1 MADGRQPEES
11 TPQWAAPGTRS
22 DTSAHPHTPPEYKE
36 QPPAAAPSENGFSS
50 YRDCPAGGAPAAS
63 SYPATKENGFNGDLA
78 SGGMVTAEQV
88 SARIVQEVTA
98 EAVAVLKGEQD
109 IELQHKDTAKRLPSV
124 EDSNLPPSPPPSPA
138 SGQIGPLKEALK
150 MDTQSQ
156 GGAVSGQ
163 APTLSSDL
171 KEAERSEEK
180 SNVQPKTEPQ
190 TTPPSE
196 EDNKED
202 HAPAPQSKDSETLP
216 LKGIE
221 TPAVTE
227 PPKAE
232 SGQLG
237 STASSAE
244 GKIQSEDATKP
255 LSKESDKYSD
265 IVKDSSEI
273 PANTAE
279 KSDKTYPEDQKV
291 NLTDVSQTKD
301 TPADKLPGDV
311 DVPGS
316 PKPQA
321 PDSQSTKDKPQ
332 ELIAEPLISLTKT
345 GAESLD
351 KAEVTKQDKDVKPDA
366 LQAVDLSVK
375 KEAVII
381 SQEAASSKEEH
392 SSVKTQENKEDKEE
406 VKSEIDVFGAA
417 ESESKLVLDPKKE
430 PEKRGASSI
439 KPSES
444 CEDKKD
450 TDVKQPQT
458 SLAGAPDSKLKEEAP
473 TEVLPT
479 DQTGK
484 VIETKHEPAEKEETQ
499 ATIEEKEITKTK
511 IQPALHDKD
520 EPSSALELHLKS
532 TEKDK
537 SGMSAY
543 FETSALK
550 EEEAKADAQQGE
562 GYYELSDAR
571 EKASESFQRV
581 IDESDASGLM
591 ETFQIAGDIASV
603 QEISYS
609 TLGQTQDVKP
619 AVDKPD
625 ILKSPVEE
633 ELKTLPTL
641 EKKKDEGRL
650 SVGRL
655 SLEQRSYSLNIPIA
669 SLESPRTFSPLAS
682 DILSFTSGSL
692 DEPTDYLPVTTPA
705 VEKRPVFPPVI
716 LETTDADSP
725 TSLPTGISKPSSQT
739 ESPLEFQFQM
749 KDYYKNGSVMAPDLP
764 EMLDLAGARSR
775 LTSESADTEL
785 NRRKSVPADIPA
797 LVGNTLA
804 QLAIVDMSQKAAR
817 SESQEEIGYCVF
829 SEYTGPMPSPA
840 DLHSPLGS
848 PLQIFTTPVLEEY
861 KEEIMKATESMNTQA
876 EPAEKEVLMEEP
888 KAEETRKEETTEDKE
903 VKEDSSKVEPLDQHD
918 GSCEIKESVTV
929 EGVSKESSKAETD
942 TQDGVSGNEEEK
954 ESEQDLPAK
963 PKVVPDVKRQT
974 VSEVEEQEMPS
985 EDQKEEVKKGT
996 DEVQSDKTS
1005 QEAIPEPQPKAKS
1018 SEEVIPEGMKPEH
1031 SAEEKTDVKADSK
1044 KELQAEGDSEK
1055 ELQPDSASEKEPKSD
1070 TGSVKEPQLEDR
1082 PLSLAEG
1089 RELLETK
1096 DKMKDKP
1103 DLVHQEAYEEV
1114 DAEDAYQLMGVLG
1127 SSEEGGVKPK
1137 HVKQVPS
1144 VEVTI
1149 EVYEAAE
1156 SKQTVEDM
1164 PPTTKI
1170 AEEERPEKAPL
1181 EPVLA
1186 VEPERPEE
1194 ERPEEERPDEERPEE
1209 APLEPVLAVEPAP
1222 VTLEAQAMEAVEQ
1235 KEEGGVIEDAVEV
1248 GEEPKE
1254 VLEEIAPVMQV
1265 STEDV
1270 DADQTLE
1277 TRGAIESIVTVED
1290 DFITVVQTIE
1300 EGDDSCHSVR
1310 FSDPVEGVVMQDA
1323 TEDEDGQAEV
1333 AEEEEIQAASLE
1345 ELPVAPSSPEKEVPV
1360 SECRTETY
1368 DEYKDET
1375 TIDDSIL
1382 DTDSAWQDAQEVAIY
1397 VEAKADAQQGEGY
1410 YELSDAREKASES
1423 FQRVIDESDASG
1435 LMETFQIAGD
1445 IASVQEISYST
1456 LGQTQDVKPAVDKPD
1471 ILKSPVEEELKTLPT
1486 LEKKK
1491 DEGRLSVGRLSLE
1504 QRSYSLN
1511 IPIASLESPRTFSP
1525 LASDILSFT
1534 SGSLDE
1540 PTDYLPVTTPA
1551 VEKRPVFP
1559 PVILE
1564 TTDADSPTSLP
1575 TGISKP
1581 SSQTES
1587 PLEFQFQM
1595 KDYYKNGSVM
1605 APDLP
1610 EMLDLAGARSRL
1622 TSESADTE
1630 LNRRKSVPADIP
1642 ALVGNTLAQ
1651 LAIVDMS
1658 QKAARSESQEEIGYC
1673 VFMTL
1678 EAQAMEAVEQK
1689 EEGGVIEDA
1698 VEVGEEP
1705 KEVLEEIAPVMQVST
1720 EDVDADQT
1728 LETRGAIESIV
1739 TVEDDFIT
1747 VVQTIEEGDDSCH
1760 SVRFSDPVEGVVMQD
1775 ATEDEDGQAE
1785 VAEEEEIQAASLEE
1799 LPVAPSS
1806 PEKEVPVSECR
1817 TETYDEYKDET
1828 TIDDSILDTDSAWQD
1843 AQDDDRSIMTEKI
1856 EPLPKTESP
1865 KIGRPSVEKHAKDK
1879 ALSRGKGRV
1888 STPERKAAKKEPSMV
1903 PRDDMKKKKAVF
1915 KKAELTKKSDIQTR
1929 SPSRKIPLKPSVR
1942 YPRPAHHHS
1951 SAKRK
1956 PTVVAAAEGRQPL
1969 STARQSRDKIAIPPT
1984 RERAAAAFFPP
1995 RPSSACSLTE
2005 NKSYLKSE
2013 LYSVRP
2019 SSAGSRDYN
2028 INDTVQDGTTQ
2039 SPEKRSSLP
2048 RPSSILTSR
2057 RAGPADHEESSTS
2070 ITSSGSTA
2078 PRRPTWTDHARSRSA
2093 RSGTCTPVTPGSTA
2107 ITPCPPPSYSCRTPG
2122 TPGTPSYPRTPRT
2135 PGTPRSMSL
2144 ARQEKKVAIIRTPP
2158 KSPATPKQLRPLNQ
2172 PLPDLKNVRSKI
2184 GSTDNIKYQPK
2195 GGQIQIQSKKIDLS
2209 HVTSKCGSLS
2219 NIRYRPGGGNIRI
2232 ESVKLDF
2239 KDKAHAKVGS
2249 LDNARHT
2256 PGGGQ
2261 IQIESHKLSFRE
2273 SARARVDHGAEIVTQ
2288 SPGMS
2293 GSTSPHH
2300 HSNVSSSGSINLLES
2315 PQLAT
2320 LAEDVTAALAKQ
2332 GL

>member
-11 TPQWAAPGTRS
+11 TPQWAAPGTHS
-22 DTSAHPHTPPEYKE
+22 DTSPHPHTPPEYKE

-78 SGGMVTAEQV
+78 SGGMVTADVGDKEKVGPLRWFQNSRERCKFLAPSISVSVPDDDPYHSDDEYYDHPLFSSEWTHSCKLPSGDDALFSLIEEQV

-138 SGQIGPLKEALK
+138 SGQIGPLKEDVGDKEKVGPLRRFQNSRERCKFLAPSISVSVPDDDPYHSDDEYYDHPLFSSEWTHSCTLPSGEGALFSLIEVLMCPLLPPLKVEETVENTSAADEEKQSAAAAEHGPDAIEHLQQAKLKSEAQAQPCPQAEAEAASEARVPTAAPNGRGDEAGEGKTPQEALK

-232 SGQLG
+232 SGPSG
-237 STASSAE
+237 STASPAE
-244 GKIQSEDATKP
+244 GKIQSEDSTKP
-255 LSKESDKYSD
+255 LSKESDKCTD

-366 LQAVDLSVK
+366 LQAVHLSVK

-499 ATIEEKEITKTK
+499 AIIQEKEITKAK

-705 VEKRPVFPPVI
+705 VEKQPVFPPVI

-725 TSLPTGISKPSSQT
+725 SSLPTGESKPSSQT
-739 ESPLEFQFQM
+739 ESPSKSQFQM

-829 SEYTGPMPSPA
+829 NVG
-840 DLHSPLGS
+840 
-848 PLQIFTTPVLEEY
+848 
-861 KEEIMKATESMNTQA
+861 
-876 EPAEKEVLMEEP
+876 
-888 KAEETRKEETTEDKE
+888 DKE
-903 VKEDSSKVEPLDQHD
+903 KVGPLRWFQN
-918 GSCEIKESVTV
+918 SRERCKFLAPSISV
-929 EGVSKESSKAETD
+929 S
-942 TQDGVSGNEEEK
+942 
-954 ESEQDLPAK
+954 
-963 PKVVPDVKRQT
+963 VPDDDPYH
-974 VSEVEEQEMPS
+974 S
-985 EDQKEEVKKGT
+985 D
-996 DEVQSDKTS
+996 DEYYDH
-1005 QEAIPEPQPKAKS
+1005 PLFS
-1018 SEEVIPEGMKPEH
+1018 SEWTH
-1031 SAEEKTDVKADSK
+1031 SCK
-1044 KELQAEGDSEK
+1044 L
-1055 ELQPDSASEKEPKSD
+1055 
-1070 TGSVKEPQLEDR
+1070 
-1082 PLSLAEG
+1082 
-1089 RELLETK
+1089 
-1096 DKMKDKP
+1096 
-1103 DLVHQEAYEEV
+1103 
-1114 DAEDAYQLMGVLG
+1114 
-1127 SSEEGGVKPK
+1127 
-1137 HVKQVPS
+1137 PS
-1144 VEVTI
+1144 
-1149 EVYEAAE
+1149 
-1156 SKQTVEDM
+1156 
-1164 PPTTKI
+1164 
-1170 AEEERPEKAPL
+1170 
-1181 EPVLA
+1181 
-1186 VEPERPEE
+1186 
-1194 ERPEEERPDEERPEE
+1194 
-1209 APLEPVLAVEPAP
+1209 
-1222 VTLEAQAMEAVEQ
+1222 
-1235 KEEGGVIEDAVEV
+1235 
-1248 GEEPKE
+1248 
-1254 VLEEIAPVMQV
+1254 
-1265 STEDV
+1265 
-1270 DADQTLE
+1270 
-1277 TRGAIESIVTVED
+1277 
-1290 DFITVVQTIE
+1290 
-1300 EGDDSCHSVR
+1300 GDDAL
-1310 FSDPVEGVVMQDA
+1310 FS
-1323 TEDEDGQAEV
+1323 
-1333 AEEEEIQAASLE
+1333 L
-1345 ELPVAPSSPEKEVPV
+1345 
-1360 SECRTETY
+1360 
-1368 DEYKDET
+1368 
-1375 TIDDSIL
+1375 
-1382 DTDSAWQDAQEVAIY
+1382 
-1397 VEAKADAQQGEGY
+1397 
-1410 YELSDAREKASES
+1410 
-1423 FQRVIDESDASG
+1423 
-1435 LMETFQIAGD
+1435 
-1445 IASVQEISYST
+1445 
-1456 LGQTQDVKPAVDKPD
+1456 
-1471 ILKSPVEEELKTLPT
+1471 
-1486 LEKKK
+1486 
-1491 DEGRLSVGRLSLE
+1491 
-1504 QRSYSLN
+1504 
-1511 IPIASLESPRTFSP
+1511 
-1525 LASDILSFT
+1525 
-1534 SGSLDE
+1534 
-1540 PTDYLPVTTPA
+1540 
-1551 VEKRPVFP
+1551 
-1559 PVILE
+1559 
-1564 TTDADSPTSLP
+1564 
-1575 TGISKP
+1575 
-1581 SSQTES
+1581 
-1587 PLEFQFQM
+1587 
-1595 KDYYKNGSVM
+1595 
-1605 APDLP
+1605 
-1610 EMLDLAGARSRL
+1610 
-1622 TSESADTE
+1622 
-1630 LNRRKSVPADIP
+1630 
-1642 ALVGNTLAQ
+1642 
-1651 LAIVDMS
+1651 
-1658 QKAARSESQEEIGYC
+1658 
-1673 VFMTL
+1673 
-1678 EAQAMEAVEQK
+1678 
-1689 EEGGVIEDA
+1689 IE
-1698 VEVGEEP
+1698 
-1705 KEVLEEIAPVMQVST
+1705 
-1720 EDVDADQT
+1720 
-1728 LETRGAIESIV
+1728 
-1739 TVEDDFIT
+1739 
-1747 VVQTIEEGDDSCH
+1747 
-1760 SVRFSDPVEGVVMQD
+1760 
-1775 ATEDEDGQAE
+1775 
-1785 VAEEEEIQAASLEE
+1785 
-1799 LPVAPSS
+1799 
-1806 PEKEVPVSECR
+1806 
-1817 TETYDEYKDET
+1817 
-1828 TIDDSILDTDSAWQD
+1828 
-1843 AQDDDRSIMTEKI
+1843 DDDRSIMTEKI

-1865 KIGRPSVEKHAKDK
+1865 KIRRPSVEKHAKDK

-1888 STPERKAAKKEPSMV
+1888 STPERK
-1903 PRDDMKKKKAVF
+1903 
-1915 KKAELTKKSDIQTR
+1915 
-1929 SPSRKIPLKPSVR
+1929 
-1942 YPRPAHHHS
+1942 
-1951 SAKRK
+1951 
-1956 PTVVAAAEGRQPL
+1956 
-1969 STARQSRDKIAIPPT
+1969 
-1984 RERAAAAFFPP
+1984 
-1995 RPSSACSLTE
+1995 
-2005 NKSYLKSE
+2005 
-2013 LYSVRP
+2013 
-2019 SSAGSRDYN
+2019 
-2028 INDTVQDGTTQ
+2028 DGTTQ

-2048 RPSSILTSR
+2048 RPSSILISR

-2107 ITPCPPPSYSCRTPG
+2107 ITPCTPPSYSCRTPG

-2172 PLPDLKNVRSKI
+2172 PLPDLKNVKSKI

>member
-1 MADGRQPEES
+1 
-11 TPQWAAPGTRS
+11 
-22 DTSAHPHTPPEYKE
+22 
-36 QPPAAAPSENGFSS
+36 
-50 YRDCPAGGAPAAS
+50 
-63 SYPATKENGFNGDLA
+63 
-78 SGGMVTAEQV
+78 
-88 SARIVQEVTA
+88 
-98 EAVAVLKGEQD
+98 
-109 IELQHKDTAKRLPSV
+109 
-124 EDSNLPPSPPPSPA
+124 
-138 SGQIGPLKEALK
+138 
-150 MDTQSQ
+150 MDTKSQ

-163 APTLSSDL
+163 APTLGSDL

-180 SNVQPKTEPQ
+180 SNVQPKTEAQ

-196 EDNKED
+196 KDNKED
-202 HAPAPQSKDSETLP
+202 LAPAPQSKDSETLP

-232 SGQLG
+232 SGQSG

-244 GKIQSEDATKP
+244 GKIQSEYATKP
-255 LSKESDKYSD
+255 LSKESDKCTD

-311 DVPGS
+311 DVPSS

-332 ELIAEPLISLTKT
+332 ELISEPLIRLTKT
-345 GAESLD
+345 GASSLD

-366 LQAVDLSVK
+366 LQAVDLSMK

-392 SSVKTQENKEDKEE
+392 SSVKTQEKKEDKKE

-430 PEKRGASSI
+430 PEKQGASSF

-450 TDVKQPQT
+450 RDVKQPQT
-458 SLAGAPDSKLKEEAP
+458 SLAGAPDSKLNEEAP

-484 VIETKHEPAEKEETQ
+484 VIETKQEPAEKEETQ

-520 EPSSALELHLKS
+520 EPSSALDLHLKS

-571 EKASESFQRV
+571 EKASESFQGV
-581 IDESDASGLM
+581 IDESDASELM
-591 ETFQIAGDIASV
+591 EKFQIAGDIASV

-609 TLGQTQDVKP
+609 TLAQTQDVKP

-625 ILKSPVEE
+625 TLKSHVKE
-633 ELKTLPTL
+633 ELKTLPML
-641 EKKKDEGRL
+641 EKKDEGRL

-669 SLESPRTFSPLAS
+669 SLESLNQGGGHGRPRTFSPLAS

-705 VEKRPVFPPVI
+705 VEKQPVFPPVI

-725 TSLPTGISKPSSQT
+725 SSLPTGESKPSSQT
-739 ESPLEFQFQM
+739 ESPSKSQFQM

-785 NRRKSVPADIPA
+785 IRRKSVPADIPT
-797 LVGNTLA
+797 LVGDTLA

-861 KEEIMKATESMNTQA
+861 KEEVMKAIESMDTQA

-918 GSCEIKESVTV
+918 GSCEIKESVTM

-1005 QEAIPEPQPKAKS
+1005 QEAIPEPQPKAKPL
-1018 SEEVIPEGMKPEH
+1018 EEVIPEGMKPEH
-1031 SAEEKTDVKADSK
+1031 SAEEKTEVKDDSK
-1044 KELQAEGDSEK
+1044 KDLKAEGESKK
-1055 ELQPDSASEKEPKSD
+1055 EHQPDSASEKELKSVTD
-1070 TGSVKEPQLEDR
+1070 SEKETQLEYM

-1089 RELLETK
+1089 QELLETK

-1156 SKQTVEDM
+1156 SKQTVEEM

-1194 ERPEEERPDEERPEE
+1194 ERPREAPLEPVLAVEPERPEEERPEEERPEE
-1209 APLEPVLAVEPAP
+1209 APLEHVLAVEPERPEQERPEEVPLEPVLAVEPAP
-1222 VTLEAQAMEAVEQ
+1222 VTLEARAMEAVEQ
-1235 KEEGGVIEDAVEV
+1235 KEEEGSFIEDAVEV

-1254 VLEEIAPVMQV
+1254 EIKEIAPVMQE

-1270 DADQTLE
+1270 DADQALE
-1277 TRGAIESIVTVED
+1277 TRGAIESVVTVED

-1310 FSDPVEGVVMQDA
+1310 FSDPVEG
-1323 TEDEDGQAEV
+1323 
-1333 AEEEEIQAASLE
+1333 
-1345 ELPVAPSSPEKEVPV
+1345 
-1360 SECRTETY
+1360 
-1368 DEYKDET
+1368 
-1375 TIDDSIL
+1375 
-1382 DTDSAWQDAQEVAIY
+1382 
-1397 VEAKADAQQGEGY
+1397 
-1410 YELSDAREKASES
+1410 
-1423 FQRVIDESDASG
+1423 
-1435 LMETFQIAGD
+1435 
-1445 IASVQEISYST
+1445 
-1456 LGQTQDVKPAVDKPD
+1456 AV
-1471 ILKSPVEEELKTLPT
+1471 L
-1486 LEKKK
+1486 
-1491 DEGRLSVGRLSLE
+1491 
-1504 QRSYSLN
+1504 
-1511 IPIASLESPRTFSP
+1511 
-1525 LASDILSFT
+1525 
-1534 SGSLDE
+1534 
-1540 PTDYLPVTTPA
+1540 
-1551 VEKRPVFP
+1551 
-1559 PVILE
+1559 
-1564 TTDADSPTSLP
+1564 
-1575 TGISKP
+1575 
-1581 SSQTES
+1581 
-1587 PLEFQFQM
+1587 
-1595 KDYYKNGSVM
+1595 
-1605 APDLP
+1605 
-1610 EMLDLAGARSRL
+1610 
-1622 TSESADTE
+1622 
-1630 LNRRKSVPADIP
+1630 
-1642 ALVGNTLAQ
+1642 
-1651 LAIVDMS
+1651 
-1658 QKAARSESQEEIGYC
+1658 
-1673 VFMTL
+1673 
-1678 EAQAMEAVEQK
+1678 
-1689 EEGGVIEDA
+1689 
-1698 VEVGEEP
+1698 
-1705 KEVLEEIAPVMQVST
+1705 
-1720 EDVDADQT
+1720 
-1728 LETRGAIESIV
+1728 
-1739 TVEDDFIT
+1739 
-1747 VVQTIEEGDDSCH
+1747 
-1760 SVRFSDPVEGVVMQD
+1760 QD

-1969 STARQSRDKIAIPPT
+1969 STARQSRDKIA
-1984 RERAAAAFFPP
+1984 
-1995 RPSSACSLTE
+1995 
-2005 NKSYLKSE
+2005 
-2013 LYSVRP
+2013 
-2019 SSAGSRDYN
+2019 
-2028 INDTVQDGTTQ
+2028 DGTTQ

-2048 RPSSILTSR
+2048 RPSSILISR

-2093 RSGTCTPVTPGSTA
+2093 RSGTSTPITPGSTA
-2107 ITPCPPPSYSCRTPG
+2107 ITPCTPPIYSCRTPG

-2195 GGQIQIQSKKIDLS
+2195 GGQI
-2209 HVTSKCGSLS
+2209 
-2219 NIRYRPGGGNIRI
+2219 
-2232 ESVKLDF
+2232 
-2239 KDKAHAKVGS
+2239 
-2249 LDNARHT
+2249 
-2256 PGGGQ
+2256 
-2261 IQIESHKLSFRE
+2261 ESHKLSFRE

>member
-1 MADGRQPEES
+1 MADSRQPEES

-22 DTSAHPHTPPEYKE
+22 DTSPNPHTPPEYKE

-50 YRDCPAGGAPAAS
+50 YRDCPAGGAPAAA
-63 SYPATKENGFNGDLA
+63 SYPATNENGFNGDLA

-138 SGQIGPLKEALK
+138 SGQIGPLKEEETVESPSAADEEKQSAAAAEHGPDAIEHLQQAKLKSEAQAQPCPQAEAEAASEARVPTAAPNGRGDEAGEGKTPQEALK

-202 HAPAPQSKDSETLP
+202 HAPTPQSKDSETLP

-232 SGQLG
+232 SGPSG
-237 STASSAE
+237 STASPAE
-244 GKIQSEDATKP
+244 GKIQSEDSTKL
-255 LSKESDKYSD
+255 LSKESDKCTD

-301 TPADKLPGDV
+301 TPAGKLPGDV
-311 DVPGS
+311 DVPSS

-332 ELIAEPLISLTKT
+332 ELITEPLISLTKT
-345 GAESLD
+345 GVGSLD

-439 KPSES
+439 KPSEP

-450 TDVKQPQT
+450 ADVKQPQT
-458 SLAGAPDSKLKEEAP
+458 SLAGAPDSKLNEEAP

-484 VIETKHEPAEKEETQ
+484 VIETKLEPAEKEETQ
-499 ATIEEKEITKTK
+499 ASIQEKEITEAK

-520 EPSSALELHLKS
+520 EPCSALDLHLKS

-609 TLGQTQDVKP
+609 TLAQTQDVKP

-625 ILKSPVEE
+625 ILKSPVKE

-725 TSLPTGISKPSSQT
+725 TSLPTGESKPSSQT
-739 ESPLEFQFQM
+739 ESPTESQFQM

-775 LTSESADTEL
+775 LTSESTDTEL
-785 NRRKSVPADIPA
+785 IRRKSVPADIPA
-797 LVGNTLA
+797 LVGDTLA

-861 KEEIMKATESMNTQA
+861 KEEIMKATESMETQA

-918 GSCEIKESVTV
+918 GSCEIKESVTM

-942 TQDGVSGNEEEK
+942 AQVGVSGNEEEK
-954 ESEQDLPAK
+954 ESELDLPAK

-974 VSEVEEQEMPS
+974 VPEVEEQEMPS
-985 EDQKEEVKKGT
+985 EDKASESLKTDQQEEVKKGT
-996 DEVQSDKTS
+996 DEVQPDKTS
-1005 QEAIPEPQPKAKS
+1005 QEAIPEPQPKAKPL
-1018 SEEVIPEGMKPEH
+1018 EEVIPEGMKPEH

-1044 KELQAEGDSEK
+1044 NELQAEGDSEK

-1070 TGSVKEPQLEDR
+1070 AGSVKEPQLEDR
-1082 PLSLAEG
+1082 SLSLAEG

-1127 SSEEGGVKPK
+1127 SNEEGGTKPK
-1137 HVKQVPS
+1137 PVKQVPS
-1144 VEVTI
+1144 IEVTI
-1149 EVYEAAE
+1149 EVYKAAE
-1156 SKQTVEDM
+1156 SKQTVEEL
-1164 PPTTKI
+1164 PPTAKV
-1170 AEEERPEKAPL
+1170 ADEERPEEERPDEERPEEERPKEAPL

-1186 VEPERPEE
+1186 VEPVRPEEERPDEERPKEAPLEPVLAVEPARPEE
-1194 ERPEEERPDEERPEE
+1194 ERPEEERPDEERPKEAPLEPVLAVEPARPEEERPEEAPLEPVLAVEPARPEEERLEEAPLEPVLAVEPARPEEERPEEERPEE

-1235 KEEGGVIEDAVEV
+1235 KEGGGIIEDAVEV

-1254 VLEEIAPVMQV
+1254 VLEEIAPVTQI

-1270 DADQTLE
+1270 DTDQTLE

-1310 FSDPVEGVVMQDA
+1310 FSDPVEGA
-1323 TEDEDGQAEV
+1323 
-1333 AEEEEIQAASLE
+1333 
-1345 ELPVAPSSPEKEVPV
+1345 
-1360 SECRTETY
+1360 
-1368 DEYKDET
+1368 
-1375 TIDDSIL
+1375 
-1382 DTDSAWQDAQEVAIY
+1382 
-1397 VEAKADAQQGEGY
+1397 
-1410 YELSDAREKASES
+1410 
-1423 FQRVIDESDASG
+1423 
-1435 LMETFQIAGD
+1435 
-1445 IASVQEISYST
+1445 
-1456 LGQTQDVKPAVDKPD
+1456 
-1471 ILKSPVEEELKTLPT
+1471 
-1486 LEKKK
+1486 
-1491 DEGRLSVGRLSLE
+1491 
-1504 QRSYSLN
+1504 
-1511 IPIASLESPRTFSP
+1511 
-1525 LASDILSFT
+1525 
-1534 SGSLDE
+1534 
-1540 PTDYLPVTTPA
+1540 
-1551 VEKRPVFP
+1551 
-1559 PVILE
+1559 
-1564 TTDADSPTSLP
+1564 
-1575 TGISKP
+1575 
-1581 SSQTES
+1581 
-1587 PLEFQFQM
+1587 
-1595 KDYYKNGSVM
+1595 
-1605 APDLP
+1605 
-1610 EMLDLAGARSRL
+1610 
-1622 TSESADTE
+1622 
-1630 LNRRKSVPADIP
+1630 
-1642 ALVGNTLAQ
+1642 
-1651 LAIVDMS
+1651 
-1658 QKAARSESQEEIGYC
+1658 
-1673 VFMTL
+1673 
-1678 EAQAMEAVEQK
+1678 
-1689 EEGGVIEDA
+1689 
-1698 VEVGEEP
+1698 
-1705 KEVLEEIAPVMQVST
+1705 
-1720 EDVDADQT
+1720 
-1728 LETRGAIESIV
+1728 
-1739 TVEDDFIT
+1739 
-1747 VVQTIEEGDDSCH
+1747 
-1760 SVRFSDPVEGVVMQD
+1760 VMQD

-1865 KIGRPSVEKHAKDK
+1865 KIRRPSVEKHAKDK

-1903 PRDDMKKKKAVF
+1903 PRDDMKKKKVF

-1929 SPSRKIPLKPSVR
+1929 SPSRKIPLKPAVR

-1956 PTVVAAAEGRQPL
+1956 PTAVAAAEGRQPL
-1969 STARQSRDKIAIPPT
+1969 STARQSRDKIA
-1984 RERAAAAFFPP
+1984 
-1995 RPSSACSLTE
+1995 
-2005 NKSYLKSE
+2005 
-2013 LYSVRP
+2013 
-2019 SSAGSRDYN
+2019 
-2028 INDTVQDGTTQ
+2028 DGTTQ

-2093 RSGTCTPVTPGSTA
+2093 RSGTCTPITPGSTA
-2107 ITPCPPPSYSCRTPG
+2107 ITPCTPPSYSCRTPG

-2172 PLPDLKNVRSKI
+2172 PLPDLKNVKSKI

>member
-1 MADGRQPEES
+1 
-11 TPQWAAPGTRS
+11 
-22 DTSAHPHTPPEYKE
+22 
-36 QPPAAAPSENGFSS
+36 
-50 YRDCPAGGAPAAS
+50 
-63 SYPATKENGFNGDLA
+63 
-78 SGGMVTAEQV
+78 EQV

-138 SGQIGPLKEALK
+138 SGQIGPLKEDVGDKEKAGPLRRFQNSRERCKFLAPSISVSVPDDDPYHSDDEYYDHPLFSSEWTHSCKLPSGDDALFSLIEEETVENPPAADEEKQSAAAAEHGPDAIEHLEQAKLKSEAQAQPCPQAEAEAASEASVPIAAPNGRGDEAGEGKTPQEALK
-150 MDTQSQ
+150 MDTKSQ

-163 APTLSSDL
+163 APTLGSDL

-180 SNVQPKTEPQ
+180 SNVQPKTEAQ

-196 EDNKED
+196 VDNKED

-291 NLTDVSQTKD
+291 NLTNVSQTKD

-311 DVPGS
+311 DVPSS

-332 ELIAEPLISLTKT
+332 ELISEPLIRLTKT
-345 GAESLD
+345 GASSLD

-366 LQAVDLSVK
+366 LQAVDLSMK

-392 SSVKTQENKEDKEE
+392 SSVKTQEKKEDKKE

-430 PEKRGASSI
+430 PEKQGASSF
-439 KPSES
+439 KPSVS

-458 SLAGAPDSKLKEEAP
+458 SFAGAPDSKLNEEAP

-479 DQTGK
+479 DQTRK
-484 VIETKHEPAEKEETQ
+484 VIETKQEPAEKEETQ
-499 ATIEEKEITKTK
+499 ATIKEKEITKAK

-520 EPSSALELHLKS
+520 EPSSALDLHLKS

-571 EKASESFQRV
+571 EKASESFQGV
-581 IDESDASGLM
+581 IDESDASELM
-591 ETFQIAGDIASV
+591 EKFQIAGDIASV

-609 TLGQTQDVKP
+609 TLAQTQDVKP

-625 ILKSPVEE
+625 TLKSHVKE
-633 ELKTLPTL
+633 ELKTLPML
-641 EKKKDEGRL
+641 EKKDEGRL

-669 SLESPRTFSPLAS
+669 SLESLNQGGGHGCPRTFSPLAS

-705 VEKRPVFPPVI
+705 VEKQPVFPPVI

-725 TSLPTGISKPSSQT
+725 SSLPTGESKPSSQT
-739 ESPLEFQFQM
+739 ESPSKSQFQM

-785 NRRKSVPADIPA
+785 NRRKSVPADIPT
-797 LVGNTLA
+797 LVGDTLA

-817 SESQEEIGYCVF
+817 RESQEEIGYCVF

-861 KEEIMKATESMNTQA
+861 KEEVMKAIESMDTQA

-918 GSCEIKESVTV
+918 GSCEIKESVTM

-942 TQDGVSGNEEEK
+942 TQAGVSGNEEEK

-963 PKVVPDVKRQT
+963 HKVVPDVKRQT

-1005 QEAIPEPQPKAKS
+1005 QEAIPEPQPKAKPL
-1018 SEEVIPEGMKPEH
+1018 EEVIPEGMKPEH
-1031 SAEEKTDVKADSK
+1031 SAEEKTEVKDDSK
-1044 KELQAEGDSEK
+1044 KDLKAEGESEK
-1055 ELQPDSASEKEPKSD
+1055 EHQPDSASKKELKSD
-1070 TGSVKEPQLEDR
+1070 TDSEKEPQLEYI

-1089 RELLETK
+1089 QELLETK

-1170 AEEERPEKAPL
+1170 AEEERPEEAPLEPVLAFEPERPEEERPEEERPGEAPLEPILAVEPERPEEERPEEAPLEPVLAVEPERPEEAPLEPVLAVEPERPEEAPLEPVLAVEPERPEEERPEEAPLEHVLTVEPERPEEERSEEAPLEPVLAVEPERPEEERPEEAPL

-1194 ERPEEERPDEERPEE
+1194 ERPEEERPEEERPEE
-1209 APLEPVLAVEPAP
+1209 EYFVKPPA
-1222 VTLEAQAMEAVEQ
+1222 
-1235 KEEGGVIEDAVEV
+1235 
-1248 GEEPKE
+1248 
-1254 VLEEIAPVMQV
+1254 
-1265 STEDV
+1265 
-1270 DADQTLE
+1270 
-1277 TRGAIESIVTVED
+1277 
-1290 DFITVVQTIE
+1290 
-1300 EGDDSCHSVR
+1300 
-1310 FSDPVEGVVMQDA
+1310 
-1323 TEDEDGQAEV
+1323 
-1333 AEEEEIQAASLE
+1333 
-1345 ELPVAPSSPEKEVPV
+1345 
-1360 SECRTETY
+1360 
-1368 DEYKDET
+1368 
-1375 TIDDSIL
+1375 
-1382 DTDSAWQDAQEVAIY
+1382 
-1397 VEAKADAQQGEGY
+1397 
-1410 YELSDAREKASES
+1410 
-1423 FQRVIDESDASG
+1423 QRVIVPVKAHG
-1435 LMETFQIAGD
+1435 F
-1445 IASVQEISYST
+1445 VFCST
-1456 LGQTQDVKPAVDKPD
+1456 ADDRLLNLRGQRKRGQRKF
-1471 ILKSPVEEELKTLPT
+1471 L
-1486 LEKKK
+1486 
-1491 DEGRLSVGRLSLE
+1491 LSL
-1504 QRSYSLN
+1504 Y
-1511 IPIASLESPRTFSP
+1511 
-1525 LASDILSFT
+1525 
-1534 SGSLDE
+1534 
-1540 PTDYLPVTTPA
+1540 
-1551 VEKRPVFP
+1551 
-1559 PVILE
+1559 
-1564 TTDADSPTSLP
+1564 
-1575 TGISKP
+1575 
-1581 SSQTES
+1581 
-1587 PLEFQFQM
+1587 
-1595 KDYYKNGSVM
+1595 
-1605 APDLP
+1605 
-1610 EMLDLAGARSRL
+1610 
-1622 TSESADTE
+1622 
-1630 LNRRKSVPADIP
+1630 
-1642 ALVGNTLAQ
+1642 
-1651 LAIVDMS
+1651 
-1658 QKAARSESQEEIGYC
+1658 
-1673 VFMTL
+1673 
-1678 EAQAMEAVEQK
+1678 
-1689 EEGGVIEDA
+1689 
-1698 VEVGEEP
+1698 
-1705 KEVLEEIAPVMQVST
+1705 
-1720 EDVDADQT
+1720 
-1728 LETRGAIESIV
+1728 
-1739 TVEDDFIT
+1739 
-1747 VVQTIEEGDDSCH
+1747 
-1760 SVRFSDPVEGVVMQD
+1760 
-1775 ATEDEDGQAE
+1775 
-1785 VAEEEEIQAASLEE
+1785 
-1799 LPVAPSS
+1799 
-1806 PEKEVPVSECR
+1806 
-1817 TETYDEYKDET
+1817 
-1828 TIDDSILDTDSAWQD
+1828 
-1843 AQDDDRSIMTEKI
+1843 
-1856 EPLPKTESP
+1856 
-1865 KIGRPSVEKHAKDK
+1865 
-1879 ALSRGKGRV
+1879 
-1888 STPERKAAKKEPSMV
+1888 
-1903 PRDDMKKKKAVF
+1903 
-1915 KKAELTKKSDIQTR
+1915 
-1929 SPSRKIPLKPSVR
+1929 
-1942 YPRPAHHHS
+1942 
-1951 SAKRK
+1951 
-1956 PTVVAAAEGRQPL
+1956 
-1969 STARQSRDKIAIPPT
+1969 
-1984 RERAAAAFFPP
+1984 
-1995 RPSSACSLTE
+1995 
-2005 NKSYLKSE
+2005 
-2013 LYSVRP
+2013 
-2019 SSAGSRDYN
+2019 
-2028 INDTVQDGTTQ
+2028 
-2039 SPEKRSSLP
+2039 
-2048 RPSSILTSR
+2048 
-2057 RAGPADHEESSTS
+2057 
-2070 ITSSGSTA
+2070 
-2078 PRRPTWTDHARSRSA
+2078 
-2093 RSGTCTPVTPGSTA
+2093 
-2107 ITPCPPPSYSCRTPG
+2107 
-2122 TPGTPSYPRTPRT
+2122 
-2135 PGTPRSMSL
+2135 
-2144 ARQEKKVAIIRTPP
+2144 
-2158 KSPATPKQLRPLNQ
+2158 
-2172 PLPDLKNVRSKI
+2172 
-2184 GSTDNIKYQPK
+2184 
-2195 GGQIQIQSKKIDLS
+2195 
-2209 HVTSKCGSLS
+2209 
-2219 NIRYRPGGGNIRI
+2219 
-2232 ESVKLDF
+2232 
-2239 KDKAHAKVGS
+2239 
-2249 LDNARHT
+2249 
-2256 PGGGQ
+2256 
-2261 IQIESHKLSFRE
+2261 
-2273 SARARVDHGAEIVTQ
+2273 
-2288 SPGMS
+2288 
-2293 GSTSPHH
+2293 
-2300 HSNVSSSGSINLLES
+2300 
-2315 PQLAT
+2315 
-2320 LAEDVTAALAKQ
+2320 
-2332 GL
+2332 

>member
-1 MADGRQPEES
+1 MADSRHPEES

-22 DTSAHPHTPPEYKE
+22 EASVHPHTPPEYKE
-36 QPPAAAPSENGFSS
+36 QPPAAAPSENGYSS
-50 YRDCPAGGAPAAS
+50 YRDCPAGGAPAAA

-78 SGGMVTAEQV
+78 SGGTVTAEQV

-109 IELQHKDTAKRLPSV
+109 TELQHKDTVKRLPSV

-138 SGQIGPLKEALK
+138 SGQIGPLEQVVGDKEKAGPLRRFQNSRERCKFLAPSISVSVPDDDPHHSDDEYYDHPLFSSEWTHSCTLPSGEDALFSLIEVEETVESPSAADEEKQSAAAAEHGPDAIEHLEQAKLKSEAQAQPCSQAEAKAASEAHVQAAAPNGRGDEAGEGKTPQEALK
-150 MDTQSQ
+150 MDTNSQ

-163 APTLSSDL
+163 APTLGSDL
-171 KEAERSEEK
+171 KEAEGSEEK
-180 SNVQPKTEPQ
+180 SNVQRKNEAQ
-190 TTPPSE
+190 TASLSE

-232 SGQLG
+232 SGPLG
-237 STASSAE
+237 ATASPAE
-244 GKIQSEDATKP
+244 GKIISEDDTKP
-255 LSKESDKYSD
+255 LSKELDKHTD
-265 IVKDSSEI
+265 IIEDSSEI
-273 PANTAE
+273 PTNTAE
-279 KSDKTYPEDQKV
+279 NSDKTYLEDQKV

-311 DVPGS
+311 DVPSS

-321 PDSQSTKDKPQ
+321 ADSQTTKDKLQ
-332 ELIAEPLISLTKT
+332 ELIPEPLISLIKSGT
-345 GAESLD
+345 GSLD
-351 KAEVTKQDKDVKPDA
+351 KAEITKQDIDVKPDA

-392 SSVKTQENKEDKEE
+392 SSVKTQEKKEDREE
-406 VKSEIDVFGAA
+406 VKSKTAV
-417 ESESKLVLDPKKE
+417 ESESKPVLYPKEE
-430 PEKRGASSI
+430 PEKQGVSSI
-439 KPSES
+439 KPSEP

-450 TDVKQPQT
+450 KDVKQPQT
-458 SLAGAPDSKLKEEAP
+458 SFGGAPESKLKEEAH

-479 DQTGK
+479 DQIGK
-484 VIETKHEPAEKEETQ
+484 GVKAKQEPAEKEETQ
-499 ATIEEKEITKTK
+499 ATIQEKEITEAKS
-511 IQPALHDKD
+511 QPALHDKI
-520 EPSSALELHLKS
+520 EPSSALDLHLKS
-532 TEKDK
+532 AEKDK

-562 GYYELSDAR
+562 GYYELSNAR
-571 EKASESFQRV
+571 EKASEYFQGV

-591 ETFQIAGDIASV
+591 ETFQIAGDTASV

-609 TLGQTQDVKP
+609 TLAQTQDVKP

-625 ILKSPVEE
+625 ILKSPVED
-633 ELKTLPTL
+633 ELKTLPML

-655 SLEQRSYSLNIPIA
+655 SLEQRSYSLNIPMA

-692 DEPTDYLPVTTPA
+692 DEPTDNLPVTTPA
-705 VEKRPVFPPVI
+705 VEKKPVFPPVI

-725 TSLPTGISKPSSQT
+725 SFLPTGERKP
-739 ESPLEFQFQM
+739 PLESQFQM

-775 LTSESADTEL
+775 LTSESTDTEL
-785 NRRKSVPADIPA
+785 IRRKSVPADIPA
-797 LVGNTLA
+797 LMGDTLA
-804 QLAIVDMSQKAAR
+804 QLSIVDMSQKAAR

-829 SEYTGPMPSPA
+829 NYTGPMPSPA

-861 KEEIMKATESMNTQA
+861 KEEVMKATESVDTQA
-876 EPAEKEVLMEEP
+876 EPVEKEVLMEEP

-903 VKEDSSKVEPLDQHD
+903 VKKDYTKVESFDQHD
-918 GSCEIKESVTV
+918 NSSEIKESITT

-942 TQDGVSGNEEEK
+942 TQAGVSGNEDKK
-954 ESEQDLPAK
+954 ESELALPAK

-974 VSEVEEQEMPS
+974 VPEVEEQEIPS
-985 EDQKEEVKKGT
+985 EHKASESLKTDQQEEVKKGT
-996 DEVQSDKTS
+996 DEVQPDKTS
-1005 QEAIPEPQPKAKS
+1005 QEAIPEPQPKAKPL
-1018 SEEVIPEGMKPEH
+1018 EEVSPDGMKPEH
-1031 SAEEKTDVKADSK
+1031 SAEEKTDVKADLK
-1044 KELQAEGDSEK
+1044 KELKAEGDSEK

-1070 TGSVKEPQLEDR
+1070 TDSEKEPQLEGT
-1082 PLSLAEG
+1082 PLSSVEG

-1127 SSEEGGVKPK
+1127 SSEEGGAKPK
-1137 HVKQVPS
+1137 PVKQVPS

-1149 EVYEAAE
+1149 EVHEAAE
-1156 SKQTVEDM
+1156 SKQTVEEM
-1164 PPTTKI
+1164 PPTAKI
-1170 AEEERPEKAPL
+1170 AEEERPKEERPDEERPEEAPLEPMLAVEPERPDEERPEKAPL

-1186 VEPERPEE
+1186 VEPERPDK
-1194 ERPEEERPDEERPEE
+1194 ERPEEAPLEPVVLAVEPERPDKERPEE

-1222 VTLEAQAMEAVEQ
+1222 VTLEAQALEAVEQ
-1235 KEEGGVIEDAVEV
+1235 KEEEEGVIEDIVEV

-1254 VLEEIAPVMQV
+1254 VLEEIKEIAPVMQE

-1270 DADQTLE
+1270 DADQALE
-1277 TRGAIESIVTVED
+1277 TKVAIESVVTVED

-1310 FSDPVEGVVMQDA
+1310 FSDPAEGEVLQDA

-1360 SECRTETY
+1360 S
-1368 DEYKDET
+1368 
-1375 TIDDSIL
+1375 
-1382 DTDSAWQDAQEVAIY
+1382 
-1397 VEAKADAQQGEGY
+1397 GY
-1410 YELSDAREKASES
+1410 
-1423 FQRVIDESDASG
+1423 
-1435 LMETFQIAGD
+1435 
-1445 IASVQEISYST
+1445 
-1456 LGQTQDVKPAVDKPD
+1456 
-1471 ILKSPVEEELKTLPT
+1471 
-1486 LEKKK
+1486 
-1491 DEGRLSVGRLSLE
+1491 
-1504 QRSYSLN
+1504 
-1511 IPIASLESPRTFSP
+1511 
-1525 LASDILSFT
+1525 
-1534 SGSLDE
+1534 
-1540 PTDYLPVTTPA
+1540 
-1551 VEKRPVFP
+1551 
-1559 PVILE
+1559 
-1564 TTDADSPTSLP
+1564 
-1575 TGISKP
+1575 
-1581 SSQTES
+1581 
-1587 PLEFQFQM
+1587 
-1595 KDYYKNGSVM
+1595 
-1605 APDLP
+1605 
-1610 EMLDLAGARSRL
+1610 
-1622 TSESADTE
+1622 
-1630 LNRRKSVPADIP
+1630 
-1642 ALVGNTLAQ
+1642 
-1651 LAIVDMS
+1651 
-1658 QKAARSESQEEIGYC
+1658 
-1673 VFMTL
+1673 
-1678 EAQAMEAVEQK
+1678 
-1689 EEGGVIEDA
+1689 
-1698 VEVGEEP
+1698 
-1705 KEVLEEIAPVMQVST
+1705 
-1720 EDVDADQT
+1720 
-1728 LETRGAIESIV
+1728 
-1739 TVEDDFIT
+1739 
-1747 VVQTIEEGDDSCH
+1747 
-1760 SVRFSDPVEGVVMQD
+1760 
-1775 ATEDEDGQAE
+1775 
-1785 VAEEEEIQAASLEE
+1785 
-1799 LPVAPSS
+1799 
-1806 PEKEVPVSECR
+1806 R

-1865 KIGRPSVEKHAKDK
+1865 KIRRPSVEKHAKDK

-1903 PRDDMKKKKAVF
+1903 PRDDMKKKKAMF
-1915 KKAELTKKSDIQTR
+1915 KKAELTKKSDIQTW
-1929 SPSRKIPLKPSVR
+1929 SPSRKIPLKPAVR

-1951 SAKRK
+1951 STKRK
-1956 PTVVAAAEGRQPL
+1956 PTAMVAAVEGRQPL
-1969 STARQSRDKIAIPPT
+1969 STARQSREKIANSSSSAQTKIPT
-1984 RERAAAAFFPP
+1984 TKERAAAAFFPP
-1995 RPSSACSLTE
+1995 RSSSACSFTE
-2005 NKSYLKSE
+2005 NNACLKSE

-2028 INDTVQDGTTQ
+2028 INDTVQDGITQ

-2057 RAGPADHEESSTS
+2057 RAGAADREESSTS

-2078 PRRPTWTDHARSRSA
+2078 PRRPTSIRSEGRAEQRASRSGVAGTDHARSRSA
-2093 RSGTCTPVTPGSTA
+2093 RSGTCTPITPGSTA
-2107 ITPCPPPSYSCRTPG
+2107 ITPCTPPSYSCRTPG

-2172 PLPDLKNVRSKI
+2172 PLPDLKNVKSKI

-2195 GGQIQIQSKKIDLS
+2195 GGQIQVLSRKLDFSHIQSKCGSKDNLKHSPGGGNIQIQSKKIDLS

-2288 SPGMS
+2288 SPGIS

-2300 HSNVSSSGSINLLES
+2300 LSNVSSSGSINLLES

>member
-22 DTSAHPHTPPEYKE
+22 DTSPHPHTPPEYKE

-50 YRDCPAGGAPAAS
+50 YRDCPAGGAPAAA

-78 SGGMVTAEQV
+78 SGGTVTTEQV

-138 SGQIGPLKEALK
+138 SGQIGPLKEDVGDKEKAGPLRRFQNSRERCKFLAPSISVSVPDDDPYHSDDEYYDHPLFSSEWTHSCTLPSGEDALFSLIEVEETVESPSAADEEKQSAAAAEHGPDAIEHLEQAELKSEAQAQPCPQAEAASEARVPTAAPNGRGDEAGEGKTPQEALK
-150 MDTQSQ
+150 MDTKSQ

-163 APTLSSDL
+163 APTLDSDL
-171 KEAERSEEK
+171 KHAERSEEK
-180 SNVQPKTEPQ
+180 SNVQPKTEAQ

-196 EDNKED
+196 KDNKED
-202 HAPAPQSKDSETLP
+202 HAPTPQSKDSETLP

-232 SGQLG
+232 SGPSG

-244 GKIQSEDATKP
+244 GEIQSEYATKP
-255 LSKESDKYSD
+255 LSKESDKCTD
-265 IVKDSSEI
+265 VVKDSNEI

-301 TPADKLPGDV
+301 TPADKLPGDM
-311 DVPGS
+311 DVPSS

-332 ELIAEPLISLTKT
+332 ELIAEPRLTKT
-345 GAESLD
+345 GASSLD
-351 KAEVTKQDKDVKPDA
+351 KTEVTKQDKDVKPDA
-366 LQAVDLSVK
+366 LQAVDLSMK

-392 SSVKTQENKEDKEE
+392 SSVKTQEKKEDKKE
-406 VKSEIDVFGAA
+406 VKSEIDIFRAA
-417 ESESKLVLDPKKE
+417 ENESKLVLDPKKE
-430 PEKRGASSI
+430 PEKQGASSF

-444 CEDKKD
+444 SEDKKD

-484 VIETKHEPAEKEETQ
+484 VVETKQEPAEKEETQ
-499 ATIEEKEITKTK
+499 AIIQEKEITKAK

-520 EPSSALELHLKS
+520 EPSSALDLHLKS

-571 EKASESFQRV
+571 EKASESFQGV

-609 TLGQTQDVKP
+609 TLAQTQDVKP

-625 ILKSPVEE
+625 TLKSPVKE
-633 ELKTLPTL
+633 ELKTLPML
-641 EKKKDEGRL
+641 EKKDEGRL

-669 SLESPRTFSPLAS
+669 SLESLNQGGGHGRPRTFSPLAS

-705 VEKRPVFPPVI
+705 VEKQPVFPPVI

-725 TSLPTGISKPSSQT
+725 SSLPTGESKPSSQT
-739 ESPLEFQFQM
+739 ESPSESQFQM

-785 NRRKSVPADIPA
+785 IRRKSVPADIPT
-797 LVGNTLA
+797 LVGDTLA
-804 QLAIVDMSQKAAR
+804 QLVIVDMSQKAAR

-861 KEEIMKATESMNTQA
+861 KEEVMKATECMDTQA
-876 EPAEKEVLMEEP
+876 EPAEKGVLMEEH

-918 GSCEIKESVTV
+918 GSCETKGSVTV
-929 EGVSKESSKAETD
+929 EGASKESSKAETD
-942 TQDGVSGNEEEK
+942 TQAGVSGNEEEK
-954 ESEQDLPAK
+954 ESKQDLPGK

-996 DEVQSDKTS
+996 DEVQPDKTS
-1005 QEAIPEPQPKAKS
+1005 QEAIPEPQPKAKPL
-1018 SEEVIPEGMKPEH
+1018 EEVIPEGMKPEH
-1031 SAEEKTDVKADSK
+1031 SAEEKTEVKDDSK
-1044 KELQAEGDSEK
+1044 KDLKAEGESEK
-1055 ELQPDSASEKEPKSD
+1055 EHQPDSASEKELKSD
-1070 TGSVKEPQLEDR
+1070 TDSEKEPQLEYM

-1089 RELLETK
+1089 QELLETK

-1127 SSEEGGVKPK
+1127 CSEEGGAKPK

-1156 SKQTVEDM
+1156 SKQTVEEM

-1170 AEEERPEKAPL
+1170 AEKERPEEAPLEPVLAVEPERPEEERPGEALL

-1194 ERPEEERPDEERPEE
+1194 ERPEEERPDEAPLEPVLAVEPERPEEERPEE
-1209 APLEPVLAVEPAP
+1209 APLEPVLAVEPERPEEERPEEAPLEPVLAVEPERPEEERPEEETLEHVLAVEPERPEEERPEEETLEHVLAVEPERPEEERPEEETLEHVLAVEPAP
-1222 VTLEAQAMEAVEQ
+1222 VTLEARAMEAVEQ
-1235 KEEGGVIEDAVEV
+1235 KEEEGGFIEDAVEV

-1254 VLEEIAPVMQV
+1254 VLEEIKEIAPVMQE

-1270 DADQTLE
+1270 DADQALE
-1277 TRGAIESIVTVED
+1277 TRGAIESVVTVED

-1310 FSDPVEGVVMQDA
+1310 FSDPVEGAVLQDA

-1345 ELPVAPSSPEKEVPV
+1345 ELPVAPSSPEKEVP
-1360 SECRTETY
+1360 
-1368 DEYKDET
+1368 
-1375 TIDDSIL
+1375 I
-1382 DTDSAWQDAQEVAIY
+1382 
-1397 VEAKADAQQGEGY
+1397 
-1410 YELSDAREKASES
+1410 
-1423 FQRVIDESDASG
+1423 
-1435 LMETFQIAGD
+1435 
-1445 IASVQEISYST
+1445 
-1456 LGQTQDVKPAVDKPD
+1456 
-1471 ILKSPVEEELKTLPT
+1471 
-1486 LEKKK
+1486 
-1491 DEGRLSVGRLSLE
+1491 
-1504 QRSYSLN
+1504 
-1511 IPIASLESPRTFSP
+1511 
-1525 LASDILSFT
+1525 
-1534 SGSLDE
+1534 
-1540 PTDYLPVTTPA
+1540 
-1551 VEKRPVFP
+1551 
-1559 PVILE
+1559 
-1564 TTDADSPTSLP
+1564 
-1575 TGISKP
+1575 
-1581 SSQTES
+1581 
-1587 PLEFQFQM
+1587 
-1595 KDYYKNGSVM
+1595 
-1605 APDLP
+1605 
-1610 EMLDLAGARSRL
+1610 
-1622 TSESADTE
+1622 
-1630 LNRRKSVPADIP
+1630 
-1642 ALVGNTLAQ
+1642 
-1651 LAIVDMS
+1651 
-1658 QKAARSESQEEIGYC
+1658 
-1673 VFMTL
+1673 
-1678 EAQAMEAVEQK
+1678 
-1689 EEGGVIEDA
+1689 
-1698 VEVGEEP
+1698 
-1705 KEVLEEIAPVMQVST
+1705 
-1720 EDVDADQT
+1720 
-1728 LETRGAIESIV
+1728 
-1739 TVEDDFIT
+1739 
-1747 VVQTIEEGDDSCH
+1747 
-1760 SVRFSDPVEGVVMQD
+1760 
-1775 ATEDEDGQAE
+1775 
-1785 VAEEEEIQAASLEE
+1785 
-1799 LPVAPSS
+1799 
-1806 PEKEVPVSECR
+1806 SECR

-1865 KIGRPSVEKHAKDK
+1865 KIRRPSVEKHAKDK

-1956 PTVVAAAEGRQPL
+1956 PTAVAAAEGRQPL
-1969 STARQSRDKIAIPPT
+1969 STARQSRDKIANSSSSALTKIPT
-1984 RERAAAAFFPP
+1984 TKERAAAAFFPP

-2013 LYSVRP
+2013 FYSVRP

-2048 RPSSILTSR
+2048 RPSSILISR

-2078 PRRPTWTDHARSRSA
+2078 PRRPTSIRSEGRAEQRASRSGVAGTDHARSRSA
-2093 RSGTCTPVTPGSTA
+2093 RSGTCTPITPGSTA
-2107 ITPCPPPSYSCRTPG
+2107 ITPCTPPSYSCRTPG

>member
-1 MADGRQPEES
+1 MDVMCVEWCQERDQAQSHGVIMADGRQPEES

-22 DTSAHPHTPPEYKE
+22 DTSPHPHTPPEYKE

-50 YRDCPAGGAPAAS
+50 YRDCPAGGAPAAA

-78 SGGMVTAEQV
+78 SGGTVTTEQV

-138 SGQIGPLKEALK
+138 SGQIGPLKEDVGDKEKAGPLRRFQNSRERCKFLAPSISVSVPDDDPYHSDDEYYDHPLFSSEWTHSCTLPSGEDALFSLIEEETVESPSAADEEKQSAAAAEHGPDAIEHLEQAELKSEAQAQPCPHAEAEAASEARVPTAAPNGRGDEAGEGKTPQEALK
-150 MDTQSQ
+150 MDTKSQ

-163 APTLSSDL
+163 APTLDSDL
-171 KEAERSEEK
+171 KHAERSEEK

-202 HAPAPQSKDSETLP
+202 HAPTPQSKDSETLP

-232 SGQLG
+232 SGPSG

-244 GKIQSEDATKP
+244 GEIQSEYATKP
-255 LSKESDKYSD
+255 LSKESDKCTD
-265 IVKDSSEI
+265 VVKDSNEI

-301 TPADKLPGDV
+301 TPADKLPGDM
-311 DVPGS
+311 DVPSS

-332 ELIAEPLISLTKT
+332 ELIAEPRLTKT
-345 GAESLD
+345 GASSLD
-351 KAEVTKQDKDVKPDA
+351 KTEVTKQDKDVKPDA
-366 LQAVDLSVK
+366 LQAVDLSMK

-392 SSVKTQENKEDKEE
+392 SSVKTQEKKEDKKE
-406 VKSEIDVFGAA
+406 VKSEIDIFRAA
-417 ESESKLVLDPKKE
+417 ENESKLVLDPKKE
-430 PEKRGASSI
+430 PEKQGASSF

-444 CEDKKD
+444 SEDKKD

-484 VIETKHEPAEKEETQ
+484 VVETKQEPAEKEETQ
-499 ATIEEKEITKTK
+499 AIIQEKEITKAK

-520 EPSSALELHLKS
+520 EPSSALDLHLKS

-609 TLGQTQDVKP
+609 TLAQTQDVKP

-625 ILKSPVEE
+625 TLKSPVKE
-633 ELKTLPTL
+633 ELKTLPML
-641 EKKKDEGRL
+641 EKKDEGRL

-669 SLESPRTFSPLAS
+669 SLESLNQGGGHGRPRTFSPLAS

-692 DEPTDYLPVTTPA
+692 DEPTDYLPVATPA
-705 VEKRPVFPPVI
+705 VEKQPVFPPVI

-725 TSLPTGISKPSSQT
+725 SSLPTGESKPSSQT
-739 ESPLEFQFQM
+739 ESPSESQFQM

-785 NRRKSVPADIPA
+785 IRRKSVPADIPT
-797 LVGNTLA
+797 LVGDTLA
-804 QLAIVDMSQKAAR
+804 QLVIVDMSQKAAR

-861 KEEIMKATESMNTQA
+861 KEEVMKATECMDTQA
-876 EPAEKEVLMEEP
+876 EPAEKGVLMEEP

-918 GSCEIKESVTV
+918 GSCETKGSVTV
-929 EGVSKESSKAETD
+929 EGASKESSKAETD
-942 TQDGVSGNEEEK
+942 TQAGVSGNEEEK
-954 ESEQDLPAK
+954 ESKQDLPGK

-996 DEVQSDKTS
+996 DEVQPDKTS
-1005 QEAIPEPQPKAKS
+1005 QEAIPEPQPKAKPL
-1018 SEEVIPEGMKPEH
+1018 EEVIPEGMKPEH
-1031 SAEEKTDVKADSK
+1031 SAEEKTEVKDDSK
-1044 KELQAEGDSEK
+1044 KDLKAEGESEK
-1055 ELQPDSASEKEPKSD
+1055 EHQPDSASEKELKSD
-1070 TGSVKEPQLEDR
+1070 TDSEKEPQLEYM

-1089 RELLETK
+1089 QELLETK

-1127 SSEEGGVKPK
+1127 CSEEGGAKPK

-1156 SKQTVEDM
+1156 SKQTVEEM

-1170 AEEERPEKAPL
+1170 AEKERPEEAPL

-1194 ERPEEERPDEERPEE
+1194 ERPGEEPLEHVLAVEPERPEEERPEE
-1209 APLEPVLAVEPAP
+1209 ETLEHVLAVEPERPEEERPEEETLEHVLAVEPAP
-1222 VTLEAQAMEAVEQ
+1222 VTLEARAMEAVEQ
-1235 KEEGGVIEDAVEV
+1235 KEEEGGFIEDAVEV

-1254 VLEEIAPVMQV
+1254 VLEEIKEIAPVMQE

-1270 DADQTLE
+1270 DADQALE
-1277 TRGAIESIVTVED
+1277 TRGAIESVVTVED

-1310 FSDPVEGVVMQDA
+1310 FSDPVEGAVLQDA

-1345 ELPVAPSSPEKEVPV
+1345 ELPVAPSSPEKEVPI

-1382 DTDSAWQDAQEVAIY
+1382 DTDSAWQDAQ
-1397 VEAKADAQQGEGY
+1397 
-1410 YELSDAREKASES
+1410 
-1423 FQRVIDESDASG
+1423 
-1435 LMETFQIAGD
+1435 
-1445 IASVQEISYST
+1445 
-1456 LGQTQDVKPAVDKPD
+1456 
-1471 ILKSPVEEELKTLPT
+1471 
-1486 LEKKK
+1486 
-1491 DEGRLSVGRLSLE
+1491 
-1504 QRSYSLN
+1504 
-1511 IPIASLESPRTFSP
+1511 
-1525 LASDILSFT
+1525 
-1534 SGSLDE
+1534 
-1540 PTDYLPVTTPA
+1540 
-1551 VEKRPVFP
+1551 
-1559 PVILE
+1559 
-1564 TTDADSPTSLP
+1564 
-1575 TGISKP
+1575 
-1581 SSQTES
+1581 
-1587 PLEFQFQM
+1587 
-1595 KDYYKNGSVM
+1595 
-1605 APDLP
+1605 
-1610 EMLDLAGARSRL
+1610 
-1622 TSESADTE
+1622 
-1630 LNRRKSVPADIP
+1630 
-1642 ALVGNTLAQ
+1642 
-1651 LAIVDMS
+1651 
-1658 QKAARSESQEEIGYC
+1658 
-1673 VFMTL
+1673 
-1678 EAQAMEAVEQK
+1678 
-1689 EEGGVIEDA
+1689 
-1698 VEVGEEP
+1698 
-1705 KEVLEEIAPVMQVST
+1705 
-1720 EDVDADQT
+1720 
-1728 LETRGAIESIV
+1728 
-1739 TVEDDFIT
+1739 
-1747 VVQTIEEGDDSCH
+1747 
-1760 SVRFSDPVEGVVMQD
+1760 
-1775 ATEDEDGQAE
+1775 
-1785 VAEEEEIQAASLEE
+1785 
-1799 LPVAPSS
+1799 
-1806 PEKEVPVSECR
+1806 
-1817 TETYDEYKDET
+1817 
-1828 TIDDSILDTDSAWQD
+1828 
-1843 AQDDDRSIMTEKI
+1843 
-1856 EPLPKTESP
+1856 
-1865 KIGRPSVEKHAKDK
+1865 
-1879 ALSRGKGRV
+1879 
-1888 STPERKAAKKEPSMV
+1888 
-1903 PRDDMKKKKAVF
+1903 AVF

-1929 SPSRKIPLKPSVR
+1929 SPSRKIPLKPAVR

-1956 PTVVAAAEGRQPL
+1956 PTAVAAAEGRQPL
-1969 STARQSRDKIAIPPT
+1969 STARQSRDKIA
-1984 RERAAAAFFPP
+1984 
-1995 RPSSACSLTE
+1995 
-2005 NKSYLKSE
+2005 
-2013 LYSVRP
+2013 
-2019 SSAGSRDYN
+2019 
-2028 INDTVQDGTTQ
+2028 DGTTQ

-2048 RPSSILTSR
+2048 RPSSILISR

-2078 PRRPTWTDHARSRSA
+2078 PRRPTCTDHARSRSA
-2093 RSGTCTPVTPGSTA
+2093 RSGTCTPITPGSTA
-2107 ITPCPPPSYSCRTPG
+2107 ITPCTPPSYSCRTPG

-2172 PLPDLKNVRSKI
+2172 PLPDLKNVKSKI

>member
-22 DTSAHPHTPPEYKE
+22 DTSPHPHTPPEYKE

-50 YRDCPAGGAPAAS
+50 YRDCPAGGAPAAA

-78 SGGMVTAEQV
+78 SGGTVTTEQV

-138 SGQIGPLKEALK
+138 SGQIGPLKEEETVESPSAADEEKQSAAAAEHGPDAIEHLEQAELKSEAQAQPCPQAEAASEARVPTAAPNGRGDEAGEGKTPQEALK
-150 MDTQSQ
+150 MDTKSQ

-163 APTLSSDL
+163 APTLDSDL
-171 KEAERSEEK
+171 KHAERSEEK
-180 SNVQPKTEPQ
+180 SNVQPKTEAQ

-196 EDNKED
+196 KDNKED
-202 HAPAPQSKDSETLP
+202 HAPTPQSKDSETLP

-232 SGQLG
+232 SGPSG

-244 GKIQSEDATKP
+244 GEIQSEYATKP
-255 LSKESDKYSD
+255 LSKESDKCTD
-265 IVKDSSEI
+265 VVKDSNEI

-301 TPADKLPGDV
+301 TPADKLPGDM
-311 DVPGS
+311 DVPSS

-332 ELIAEPLISLTKT
+332 ELIAEPRLTKT
-345 GAESLD
+345 GASSLD
-351 KAEVTKQDKDVKPDA
+351 KTEVTKQDKDVKPDA
-366 LQAVDLSVK
+366 LQAVDLSMK

-392 SSVKTQENKEDKEE
+392 SSVKTQEKKEDKKE
-406 VKSEIDVFGAA
+406 VKSEIDIFRAA
-417 ESESKLVLDPKKE
+417 ENESKLVLDPKKE
-430 PEKRGASSI
+430 PEKQGASSF

-444 CEDKKD
+444 SEDKKD

-484 VIETKHEPAEKEETQ
+484 VVETKQEPAEKEETQ
-499 ATIEEKEITKTK
+499 AIIQEKEITKAK

-520 EPSSALELHLKS
+520 EPSSALDLHLKS

-571 EKASESFQRV
+571 EKASESFQGV

-609 TLGQTQDVKP
+609 TLAQTQDVKP

-625 ILKSPVEE
+625 TLKSPVKE
-633 ELKTLPTL
+633 ELKTLPML
-641 EKKKDEGRL
+641 EKKDEGRL

-669 SLESPRTFSPLAS
+669 SLESLNQGGGHGRPRTFSPLAS

-705 VEKRPVFPPVI
+705 VEKQPVFPPVI

-725 TSLPTGISKPSSQT
+725 SSLPTGESKPSSQT
-739 ESPLEFQFQM
+739 ESPSESQFQM

-785 NRRKSVPADIPA
+785 IRRKSVPADIPT
-797 LVGNTLA
+797 LVGDTLA
-804 QLAIVDMSQKAAR
+804 QLVIVDMSQKAAR

-861 KEEIMKATESMNTQA
+861 KEEVMKATECMDTQA
-876 EPAEKEVLMEEP
+876 EPAEKGVLMEEH

-918 GSCEIKESVTV
+918 GSCETKGSVTV
-929 EGVSKESSKAETD
+929 EGASKESSKAETD
-942 TQDGVSGNEEEK
+942 TQAGVSGNEEEK
-954 ESEQDLPAK
+954 ESKQDLPGK

-996 DEVQSDKTS
+996 DEVQPDKTS
-1005 QEAIPEPQPKAKS
+1005 QEAIPEPQPKAKPL
-1018 SEEVIPEGMKPEH
+1018 EEVIPEGMKPEH
-1031 SAEEKTDVKADSK
+1031 SAEEKTEVKDDSK
-1044 KELQAEGDSEK
+1044 KDLKAEGESEK
-1055 ELQPDSASEKEPKSD
+1055 EHQPDSASEKELKSD
-1070 TGSVKEPQLEDR
+1070 TDSEKEPQLEYM

-1089 RELLETK
+1089 QELLETK

-1127 SSEEGGVKPK
+1127 CSEEGGAKPK

-1156 SKQTVEDM
+1156 SKQTVEEM

-1170 AEEERPEKAPL
+1170 AEKERPEEAPLEPVLAVEPERPEEERPGEALL

-1194 ERPEEERPDEERPEE
+1194 ERPEEERPDEAPLEPVLAVEPERPEEERPEE
-1209 APLEPVLAVEPAP
+1209 APLEPVLAVEPERPEEERPEEAPLEPVLAVEPERPEEERPEEETLEHVLAVEPERPEEERPEEETLEHVLAVEPERPEEERPEEETLEHVLAVEPAP
-1222 VTLEAQAMEAVEQ
+1222 VTLEARAMEAVEQ
-1235 KEEGGVIEDAVEV
+1235 KEEEGGFIEDAVEV

-1254 VLEEIAPVMQV
+1254 VLEEIKEIAPVMQE

-1270 DADQTLE
+1270 DADQALE
-1277 TRGAIESIVTVED
+1277 TRGAIESVVTVED

-1310 FSDPVEGVVMQDA
+1310 FSDPVEGAVLQDA

-1345 ELPVAPSSPEKEVPV
+1345 ELPVAPSSPEKEVP
-1360 SECRTETY
+1360 
-1368 DEYKDET
+1368 
-1375 TIDDSIL
+1375 I
-1382 DTDSAWQDAQEVAIY
+1382 
-1397 VEAKADAQQGEGY
+1397 
-1410 YELSDAREKASES
+1410 
-1423 FQRVIDESDASG
+1423 
-1435 LMETFQIAGD
+1435 
-1445 IASVQEISYST
+1445 
-1456 LGQTQDVKPAVDKPD
+1456 
-1471 ILKSPVEEELKTLPT
+1471 
-1486 LEKKK
+1486 
-1491 DEGRLSVGRLSLE
+1491 
-1504 QRSYSLN
+1504 
-1511 IPIASLESPRTFSP
+1511 
-1525 LASDILSFT
+1525 
-1534 SGSLDE
+1534 
-1540 PTDYLPVTTPA
+1540 
-1551 VEKRPVFP
+1551 
-1559 PVILE
+1559 
-1564 TTDADSPTSLP
+1564 
-1575 TGISKP
+1575 
-1581 SSQTES
+1581 
-1587 PLEFQFQM
+1587 
-1595 KDYYKNGSVM
+1595 
-1605 APDLP
+1605 
-1610 EMLDLAGARSRL
+1610 
-1622 TSESADTE
+1622 
-1630 LNRRKSVPADIP
+1630 
-1642 ALVGNTLAQ
+1642 
-1651 LAIVDMS
+1651 
-1658 QKAARSESQEEIGYC
+1658 
-1673 VFMTL
+1673 
-1678 EAQAMEAVEQK
+1678 
-1689 EEGGVIEDA
+1689 
-1698 VEVGEEP
+1698 
-1705 KEVLEEIAPVMQVST
+1705 
-1720 EDVDADQT
+1720 
-1728 LETRGAIESIV
+1728 
-1739 TVEDDFIT
+1739 
-1747 VVQTIEEGDDSCH
+1747 
-1760 SVRFSDPVEGVVMQD
+1760 
-1775 ATEDEDGQAE
+1775 
-1785 VAEEEEIQAASLEE
+1785 
-1799 LPVAPSS
+1799 
-1806 PEKEVPVSECR
+1806 SECR

-1865 KIGRPSVEKHAKDK
+1865 KIRRPSVEKHAKDK

-1903 PRDDMKKKKAVF
+1903 PRDDMKKKKVF

-1956 PTVVAAAEGRQPL
+1956 PTAVAAAEGRQPL
-1969 STARQSRDKIAIPPT
+1969 STARQSRDKIA
-1984 RERAAAAFFPP
+1984 
-1995 RPSSACSLTE
+1995 
-2005 NKSYLKSE
+2005 
-2013 LYSVRP
+2013 
-2019 SSAGSRDYN
+2019 
-2028 INDTVQDGTTQ
+2028 DGTTQ

-2048 RPSSILTSR
+2048 RPSSILISR

-2078 PRRPTWTDHARSRSA
+2078 PRRPTCTDHARSRSA
-2093 RSGTCTPVTPGSTA
+2093 RSGTCTPITPGSTA
-2107 ITPCPPPSYSCRTPG
+2107 ITPCTPPSYSCRTPG

>member
-22 DTSAHPHTPPEYKE
+22 DTSTQPHTPPEYKE

-50 YRDCPAGGAPAAS
+50 YRDCPAGGAPAAA

-78 SGGMVTAEQV
+78 SGGTVTAEQV

-138 SGQIGPLKEALK
+138 SGQIGPLKEDVGDKEKVGPLRRFQNSRERCKFLAPSISVSVPDDDPYHSDDEYYDHPLFSSEWTHSCTLPSGEDALFSLIEVEETVESPSAADEEKQSAAAAEHGPDAIEHLEQAKLKSEAQAQPCPQAEAEAASEARVPAAAPNGRGDEAGEGKTPQEALK
-150 MDTQSQ
+150 MDTKSQ

-163 APTLSSDL
+163 APTLGSDL

-180 SNVQPKTEPQ
+180 SNVQPKTEAQ

-196 EDNKED
+196 KDNKED

-232 SGQLG
+232 SGLSG
-237 STASSAE
+237 STASPAE
-244 GKIQSEDATKP
+244 GKIQSEDTTKP
-255 LSKESDKYSD
+255 LSKESDKCTD

-311 DVPGS
+311 DAPSS
-316 PKPQA
+316 PKPQD

-332 ELIAEPLISLTKT
+332 ELIAEPLIRLTKT
-345 GAESLD
+345 GASSLD
-351 KAEVTKQDKDVKPDA
+351 KVEVTKQDKDVKPDA

-381 SQEAASSKEEH
+381 SQEAVSSKEEH
-392 SSVKTQENKEDKEE
+392 SSVKTQEKKEDKEG

-430 PEKRGASSI
+430 PEKQGASSI
-439 KPSES
+439 KPSEP

-458 SLAGAPDSKLKEEAP
+458 SLAGAPDRKLKEEAP

-484 VIETKHEPAEKEETQ
+484 VVETKQEPAEKEETQ
-499 ATIEEKEITKTK
+499 ATIQEKEITKAK

-520 EPSSALELHLKS
+520 EPSSALDLHLKS

-571 EKASESFQRV
+571 EKAV
-581 IDESDASGLM
+581 IDESDASELM
-591 ETFQIAGDIASV
+591 EKFQIAGDIASV

-609 TLGQTQDVKP
+609 TLAQTQDVKP

-625 ILKSPVEE
+625 ILKSPVKE
-633 ELKTLPTL
+633 ELKTLPML
-641 EKKKDEGRL
+641 EKKDEGRL

-655 SLEQRSYSLNIPIA
+655 SLEQRSYSLNIPVA
-669 SLESPRTFSPLAS
+669 SLESLNQGGGHGRPRTFSPLAS

-705 VEKRPVFPPVI
+705 VEKQPVFPPVI

-725 TSLPTGISKPSSQT
+725 SSLPTGESKPSSQT
-739 ESPLEFQFQM
+739 ESPSESQFQM

-785 NRRKSVPADIPA
+785 IRRKSVPADIPTM
-797 LVGNTLA
+797 VGDTLA

-829 SEYTGPMPSPA
+829 NEYTGPMPSPA

-861 KEEIMKATESMNTQA
+861 KEEVMKASESMDTQA
-876 EPAEKEVLMEEP
+876 EPAEKEVRKEEP

-929 EGVSKESSKAETD
+929 EGVTKESSKAETD
-942 TQDGVSGNEEEK
+942 TQAGVSGNEEEK
-954 ESEQDLPAK
+954 ESKQDLPAK

-985 EDQKEEVKKGT
+985 EDKASESLKADQQEEVKKGT
-996 DEVQSDKTS
+996 DEVQPDKTS
-1005 QEAIPEPQPKAKS
+1005 QEAIPESQPKAKPL
-1018 SEEVIPEGMKPEH
+1018 EEVIPEGMKPEQ
-1031 SAEEKTDVKADSK
+1031 SAEEKTEVKDDSK
-1044 KELQAEGDSEK
+1044 KGLKAEGEFEK
-1055 ELQPDSASEKEPKSD
+1055 ELQPDSASEKELKSD
-1070 TGSVKEPQLEDR
+1070 TDSKKEPQLEYM

-1089 RELLETK
+1089 QELLETK

-1127 SSEEGGVKPK
+1127 SSEEGGAKPK

-1156 SKQTVEDM
+1156 SKQTVEEM

-1170 AEEERPEKAPL
+1170 AEEEKPEEERSEEAPLEPVLAVEPERPEEERPEEAPLEPVLAVEPERPEEERPEEAPL

-1194 ERPEEERPDEERPEE
+1194 ERPEEERPEEAPLESVLAVEPERPEEERPEEERPEE
-1209 APLEPVLAVEPAP
+1209 APLEPVLVVEPESPEEERPEEAPLQPVLAVEPAS

-1235 KEEGGVIEDAVEV
+1235 KEEGGGFIEDAVEV

-1254 VLEEIAPVMQV
+1254 VLEEIKEIAPVMQE

-1270 DADQTLE
+1270 AADQALE
-1277 TRGAIESIVTVED
+1277 TRGTIESVVTVEE

-1310 FSDPVEGVVMQDA
+1310 FSDPVDGAVMQDA

-1382 DTDSAWQDAQEVAIY
+1382 DTDSAWQDAQ
-1397 VEAKADAQQGEGY
+1397 G
-1410 YELSDAREKASES
+1410 
-1423 FQRVIDESDASG
+1423 
-1435 LMETFQIAGD
+1435 
-1445 IASVQEISYST
+1445 
-1456 LGQTQDVKPAVDKPD
+1456 AV
-1471 ILKSPVEEELKTLPT
+1471 LNFC
-1486 LEKKK
+1486 
-1491 DEGRLSVGRLSLE
+1491 LSVLG
-1504 QRSYSLN
+1504 
-1511 IPIASLESPRTFSP
+1511 
-1525 LASDILSFT
+1525 
-1534 SGSLDE
+1534 
-1540 PTDYLPVTTPA
+1540 
-1551 VEKRPVFP
+1551 
-1559 PVILE
+1559 
-1564 TTDADSPTSLP
+1564 
-1575 TGISKP
+1575 
-1581 SSQTES
+1581 
-1587 PLEFQFQM
+1587 
-1595 KDYYKNGSVM
+1595 
-1605 APDLP
+1605 
-1610 EMLDLAGARSRL
+1610 
-1622 TSESADTE
+1622 
-1630 LNRRKSVPADIP
+1630 
-1642 ALVGNTLAQ
+1642 
-1651 LAIVDMS
+1651 
-1658 QKAARSESQEEIGYC
+1658 
-1673 VFMTL
+1673 
-1678 EAQAMEAVEQK
+1678 
-1689 EEGGVIEDA
+1689 
-1698 VEVGEEP
+1698 
-1705 KEVLEEIAPVMQVST
+1705 
-1720 EDVDADQT
+1720 
-1728 LETRGAIESIV
+1728 
-1739 TVEDDFIT
+1739 
-1747 VVQTIEEGDDSCH
+1747 
-1760 SVRFSDPVEGVVMQD
+1760 
-1775 ATEDEDGQAE
+1775 
-1785 VAEEEEIQAASLEE
+1785 
-1799 LPVAPSS
+1799 
-1806 PEKEVPVSECR
+1806 
-1817 TETYDEYKDET
+1817 
-1828 TIDDSILDTDSAWQD
+1828 
-1843 AQDDDRSIMTEKI
+1843 
-1856 EPLPKTESP
+1856 
-1865 KIGRPSVEKHAKDK
+1865 
-1879 ALSRGKGRV
+1879 
-1888 STPERKAAKKEPSMV
+1888 
-1903 PRDDMKKKKAVF
+1903 
-1915 KKAELTKKSDIQTR
+1915 
-1929 SPSRKIPLKPSVR
+1929 
-1942 YPRPAHHHS
+1942 
-1951 SAKRK
+1951 
-1956 PTVVAAAEGRQPL
+1956 
-1969 STARQSRDKIAIPPT
+1969 
-1984 RERAAAAFFPP
+1984 
-1995 RPSSACSLTE
+1995 
-2005 NKSYLKSE
+2005 
-2013 LYSVRP
+2013 
-2019 SSAGSRDYN
+2019 
-2028 INDTVQDGTTQ
+2028 
-2039 SPEKRSSLP
+2039 
-2048 RPSSILTSR
+2048 
-2057 RAGPADHEESSTS
+2057 
-2070 ITSSGSTA
+2070 
-2078 PRRPTWTDHARSRSA
+2078 
-2093 RSGTCTPVTPGSTA
+2093 
-2107 ITPCPPPSYSCRTPG
+2107 
-2122 TPGTPSYPRTPRT
+2122 
-2135 PGTPRSMSL
+2135 
-2144 ARQEKKVAIIRTPP
+2144 
-2158 KSPATPKQLRPLNQ
+2158 
-2172 PLPDLKNVRSKI
+2172 
-2184 GSTDNIKYQPK
+2184 
-2195 GGQIQIQSKKIDLS
+2195 
-2209 HVTSKCGSLS
+2209 
-2219 NIRYRPGGGNIRI
+2219 
-2232 ESVKLDF
+2232 
-2239 KDKAHAKVGS
+2239 
-2249 LDNARHT
+2249 
-2256 PGGGQ
+2256 
-2261 IQIESHKLSFRE
+2261 
-2273 SARARVDHGAEIVTQ
+2273 
-2288 SPGMS
+2288 
-2293 GSTSPHH
+2293 
-2300 HSNVSSSGSINLLES
+2300 
-2315 PQLAT
+2315 
-2320 LAEDVTAALAKQ
+2320 
-2332 GL
+2332 

>member
-1 MADGRQPEES
+1 MADSRQPEES

-22 DTSAHPHTPPEYKE
+22 DTSPNPHTPPEYKE

-50 YRDCPAGGAPAAS
+50 YRDCPAGGAPAAA
-63 SYPATKENGFNGDLA
+63 SYPATNENGFNGDLA

-138 SGQIGPLKEALK
+138 SGQIGPLKEDVGDKEKVGPLRRFQNSRERCKFLAPSISVSVPDDDPYHSDDEYYDHPLFSSEWTHSCTLPSGEDALFSLIEVEETVESPSAADEEKQSAAAAEHGPDAIEHLQQAKLKSEAQAQPCPQAEAEAASEARVPTAAPNGRGDEAGEGKTPQEALK

-202 HAPAPQSKDSETLP
+202 HAPTPQSKDSETLP

-232 SGQLG
+232 SGPSG
-237 STASSAE
+237 STASPAE
-244 GKIQSEDATKP
+244 GKIQSEDSTKL
-255 LSKESDKYSD
+255 LSKESDKCTD

-301 TPADKLPGDV
+301 TPAGKLPGDV
-311 DVPGS
+311 DVPSS

-332 ELIAEPLISLTKT
+332 ELITEPLISLTKT
-345 GAESLD
+345 GVGSLD

-439 KPSES
+439 KPSEP

-450 TDVKQPQT
+450 ADVKQPQT
-458 SLAGAPDSKLKEEAP
+458 SLAGAPDSKLNEEAP

-484 VIETKHEPAEKEETQ
+484 VIETKLEPAEKEETQ
-499 ATIEEKEITKTK
+499 ASIQEKEITEAK

-520 EPSSALELHLKS
+520 EPCSALDLHLKS

-609 TLGQTQDVKP
+609 TLAQTQDVKP

-625 ILKSPVEE
+625 ILKSPVKE

-725 TSLPTGISKPSSQT
+725 TSLPTGESKPSSQT
-739 ESPLEFQFQM
+739 ESPTESQFQM

-775 LTSESADTEL
+775 LTSESTDTEL
-785 NRRKSVPADIPA
+785 IRRKSVPADIPA
-797 LVGNTLA
+797 LVGDTLA

-861 KEEIMKATESMNTQA
+861 KEEIMKATESMETQA

-918 GSCEIKESVTV
+918 GSCEIKESVTM

-942 TQDGVSGNEEEK
+942 AQVGVSGNEEEK
-954 ESEQDLPAK
+954 ESELDLPAK

-974 VSEVEEQEMPS
+974 VPEVEEQEMPS
-985 EDQKEEVKKGT
+985 EDKASESLKTDQQEEVKKGT
-996 DEVQSDKTS
+996 DEVQPDKTS
-1005 QEAIPEPQPKAKS
+1005 QEAIPEPQPKAKPL
-1018 SEEVIPEGMKPEH
+1018 EEVIPEGMKPEH

-1044 KELQAEGDSEK
+1044 NELQAEGDSEK

-1070 TGSVKEPQLEDR
+1070 AGSVKEPQLEDR
-1082 PLSLAEG
+1082 SLSLAEG

-1127 SSEEGGVKPK
+1127 SNEEGGTKPK
-1137 HVKQVPS
+1137 PVKQVPS
-1144 VEVTI
+1144 IEVTI
-1149 EVYEAAE
+1149 EVYKAAE
-1156 SKQTVEDM
+1156 SKQTVEEL
-1164 PPTTKI
+1164 PPTAKV
-1170 AEEERPEKAPL
+1170 ADEERPEEERPDEERPEEERPKEAPL

-1186 VEPERPEE
+1186 VEPVRPEEERPDEERPKEAPLEPVLAVEPARPEE
-1194 ERPEEERPDEERPEE
+1194 ERPEEERPDEERPKEAPLEPVLAVEPARPEEERPEEAPLEPVLAVEPARPEEERLEEAPLEPVLAVEPARPEEERPEEERPEE

-1235 KEEGGVIEDAVEV
+1235 KEGGGIIEDAVEV

-1254 VLEEIAPVMQV
+1254 VLEEIAPVTQI

-1270 DADQTLE
+1270 DTDQTLE

-1310 FSDPVEGVVMQDA
+1310 FSDPVEGA
-1323 TEDEDGQAEV
+1323 
-1333 AEEEEIQAASLE
+1333 
-1345 ELPVAPSSPEKEVPV
+1345 
-1360 SECRTETY
+1360 
-1368 DEYKDET
+1368 
-1375 TIDDSIL
+1375 
-1382 DTDSAWQDAQEVAIY
+1382 
-1397 VEAKADAQQGEGY
+1397 
-1410 YELSDAREKASES
+1410 
-1423 FQRVIDESDASG
+1423 
-1435 LMETFQIAGD
+1435 
-1445 IASVQEISYST
+1445 
-1456 LGQTQDVKPAVDKPD
+1456 
-1471 ILKSPVEEELKTLPT
+1471 
-1486 LEKKK
+1486 
-1491 DEGRLSVGRLSLE
+1491 
-1504 QRSYSLN
+1504 
-1511 IPIASLESPRTFSP
+1511 
-1525 LASDILSFT
+1525 
-1534 SGSLDE
+1534 
-1540 PTDYLPVTTPA
+1540 
-1551 VEKRPVFP
+1551 
-1559 PVILE
+1559 
-1564 TTDADSPTSLP
+1564 
-1575 TGISKP
+1575 
-1581 SSQTES
+1581 
-1587 PLEFQFQM
+1587 
-1595 KDYYKNGSVM
+1595 
-1605 APDLP
+1605 
-1610 EMLDLAGARSRL
+1610 
-1622 TSESADTE
+1622 
-1630 LNRRKSVPADIP
+1630 
-1642 ALVGNTLAQ
+1642 
-1651 LAIVDMS
+1651 
-1658 QKAARSESQEEIGYC
+1658 
-1673 VFMTL
+1673 
-1678 EAQAMEAVEQK
+1678 
-1689 EEGGVIEDA
+1689 
-1698 VEVGEEP
+1698 
-1705 KEVLEEIAPVMQVST
+1705 
-1720 EDVDADQT
+1720 
-1728 LETRGAIESIV
+1728 
-1739 TVEDDFIT
+1739 
-1747 VVQTIEEGDDSCH
+1747 
-1760 SVRFSDPVEGVVMQD
+1760 VMQD

-1865 KIGRPSVEKHAKDK
+1865 KIRRPSVEKHAKDK

-1929 SPSRKIPLKPSVR
+1929 SPSRKIPLKPAVR

-1956 PTVVAAAEGRQPL
+1956 PTAVAAAEGRQPL
-1969 STARQSRDKIAIPPT
+1969 STARQSRDKIANSSSSALTKIPT
-1984 RERAAAAFFPP
+1984 TKERAAAAFFPP

-2019 SSAGSRDYN
+2019 SSAGSRVYN

-2093 RSGTCTPVTPGSTA
+2093 RSGTCTPITPGSTA
-2107 ITPCPPPSYSCRTPG
+2107 ITPCTPPSYSCRTPG

-2172 PLPDLKNVRSKI
+2172 PLPDLKNVKSKI

-2195 GGQIQIQSKKIDLS
+2195 GGQVHIPSVKVDFSHIQAKCGSLEKRQYSPTVGNIQIQSKKIDLS